1 MSTRLRG
8 GCPFRTASNAT
19 GARCGRAPC
28 LGGRRPSHGRPRTV
42 DLAPLLRGVRLS
54 PSAELIVSVTAPN
67 ALGRVWEL
75 TLHGRSH
82 PSERVTCQE
91 PWLKTPGRGCRV

>member
-1 MSTRLRG
+1 
-8 GCPFRTASNAT
+8 
-19 GARCGRAPC
+19 
-28 LGGRRPSHGRPRTV
+28 
-42 DLAPLLRGVRLS
+42 VRLS

-82 PSERVTCQE
+82 PSERVTCRE